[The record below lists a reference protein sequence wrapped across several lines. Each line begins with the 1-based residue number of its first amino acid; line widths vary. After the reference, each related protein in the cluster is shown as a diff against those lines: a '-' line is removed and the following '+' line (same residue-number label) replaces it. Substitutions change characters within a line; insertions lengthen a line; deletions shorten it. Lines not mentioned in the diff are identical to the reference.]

1 MGKLS
6 RGGWPG
12 RKIGSLSGTMD
23 EEKDCENI
31 VWKLMVEET
40 NNICYA
46 MILVATW

>member
-6 RGGWPG
+6 RGGWSD

-23 EEKDCENI
+23 EEKAGENI
-31 VWKLMVEET
+31 IWKLMVKET
-40 NNICYA
+40 NKICYA